1 MKHKAI
7 SLFSS
12 SGIGDLALRANGIKV
27 ILANELVPERSE
39 LFQVNFAETEM
50 IQGDIWDKKNQIIQK
65 TRDLLDGEELDFLL
79 ATPPCQGMSKNGQ
92 GKLLSEIRAGRRP
105 KLDSRNRLIIPTL
118 EIATALRPRILILEN
133 VQEMKNTVIEDES
146 GELVKIVDYIETSLG
161 CEYSGRAETVEFAD
175 LGVPQQRKR
184 LITIYTRD
192 PALRASLNQTGSL
205 IAPVSHAN
213 GKGNGL
219 FDWVTLRETIG
230 DLPPLDALPGKNTC
244 EEFNQLHRVP
254 ILDSKKYHWV
264 QHTPTGQ
271 SAFNNQC
278 INKACGYAHNPVHGS
293 QKNGEGI
300 NRSNTETP
308 LYCSQCGQL
317 LPRPFVEVGSEKR
330 LMRAF
335 TSSYKRMRWDAPAP
349 TLTRNLS
356 YPSSD
361 SNIHPDQN
369 RVLSLFE
376 ALEIHTVNDYEYL
389 WQKKDGRPVSD
400 GLIRDSIGE
409 SVPPRGLE
417 KIIRHL
423 LRVFGG

>member
-1 MKHKAI
+1 MTNKAI

-12 SGIGDLALRANGIKV
+12 SGIGDLALRANGIEV
-27 ILANELVPERSE
+27 ILANELIRERAE
-39 LFQVNFAETEM
+39 LFQVNFPETELVH
-50 IQGDIWDKKNQIIQK
+50 GDIWDKKSEIIQK
-65 TRDLLDGEELDFLL
+65 TKSSLGGDELDVLL

-105 KLDSRNRLIIPTL
+105 RLDPRNRLIIPTL

-133 VQEMKNTVIEDES
+133 VPEMTNTVIEDES
-146 GELVKIVDYIETSLG
+146 GDLVKILDYVEKVLG
-161 CEYSGRAETVEFAD
+161 GDYSGRAETVEFAD
-175 LGVPQQRKR
+175 FGVPQRRKR
-184 LITIYTRD
+184 LITIFTRD
-192 PALRASLNQTGSL
+192 PILKSTLIQTGSL
-205 IAPVSHAN
+205 IAPATHAN

-230 DLPPLDALPGKNTC
+230 SLPTLDAVPGKNAC
-244 EEFNQLHRVP
+244 EEFSQFHRVP
-254 ILDSKKYHWV
+254 VLDDKKYHWI
-264 QHTPTGQ
+264 QHTPLGE

-278 INKACGYAHNPVHGS
+278 INEACGYTHNTVHGS
-293 QKNGEGI
+293 QRTAEGI

-308 LYCSQCGQL
+308 LHCSRCGQL
-317 LPRPFVEVGSEKR
+317 LPRPFVELGSEKR
-330 LMRAF
+330 LMKAF
-335 TSSYKRMRWDAPAP
+335 TSSYRRMRWDAPAP

-376 ALEIHTVNDYEYL
+376 ALEIHTVNDYEYF
-389 WQKKDGRPVSD
+389 WQKKDGQPVSD
-400 GLIRDSIGE
+400 SLMRDSIGE

-417 KIIRHL
+417 KIIHHL
-423 LRVFGG
+423 LRSTGT